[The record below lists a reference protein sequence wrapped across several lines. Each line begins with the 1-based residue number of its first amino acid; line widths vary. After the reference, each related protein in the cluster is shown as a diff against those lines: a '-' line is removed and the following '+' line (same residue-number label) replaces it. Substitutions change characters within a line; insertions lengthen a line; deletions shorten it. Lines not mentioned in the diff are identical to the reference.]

1 MTNRQWKNKQIQTNN
16 AWKQTKTETPQTE
29 EEREEQMAIW
39 AVGGIKQIN
48 ASGSTAATFSESQDY
63 S

>member
-1 MTNRQWKNKQIQTNN
+1 MLLNIYDKQAVKNKQIQTNN

-29 EEREEQMAIW
+29 EEQEEQMAIW

-48 ASGSTAATFSESQDY
+48 A
-63 S
+63 